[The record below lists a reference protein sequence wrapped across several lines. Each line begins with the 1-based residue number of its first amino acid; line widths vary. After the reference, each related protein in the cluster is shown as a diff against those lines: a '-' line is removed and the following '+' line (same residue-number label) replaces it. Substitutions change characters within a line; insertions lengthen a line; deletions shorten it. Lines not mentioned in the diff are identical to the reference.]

1 MTIDELKQ
9 DSLFITLPEN
19 YKKFVVL
26 YLESNG
32 AKTDS
37 ALKTWNCK
45 NSASA
50 DSMARRA
57 LNRPD
62 VRMLVAKFF
71 GENPAEVPFTQDEL
85 LGFISKKVRTLPD
98 EEEALRFNYVKIL
111 LDMNGWKQK
120 PAEPNKE
127 NAEPSVWDEV
137 RQLEAKQ

>member
-1 MTIDELKQ
+1 VTVDELKQ

-50 DSMARRA
+50 DAMANRA
-57 LNRPD
+57 LNRAD
-62 VRMLVAKFF
+62 VKMLVAKFF
-71 GENPAEVPFTQDEL
+71 GDNPDEVPFSQNEL
-85 LGFISKKVRTLPD
+85 LGFISKKVRTLPK

-120 PAEPNKE
+120 PTEAPKNEAPKNDGDEPF
-127 NAEPSVWDEV
+127 
-137 RQLEAKQ
+137 QL

>member
-1 MTIDELKQ
+1 MTLDELRK
-9 DSLFITLPEN
+9 DALFITLPERH
-19 YKKFVVL
+19 KVFLVL

-32 AKTDS
+32 ARTEAAFK
-37 ALKTWNCK
+37 AWNCK
-45 NSASA
+45 DENSAN
-50 DSMARRA
+50 SMARRS
-57 LNRPD
+57 LSRPD

-120 PAEPNKE
+120 PTDAPKNEAPKNDGDEPF
-127 NAEPSVWDEV
+127 
-137 RQLEAKQ
+137 LI

>member
-1 MTIDELKQ
+1 MTLDELKQ

-32 AKTDS
+32 SKTDS

-62 VRMLVAKFF
+62 VKLLVAKFF
-71 GENPAEVPFTQDEL
+71 GENPDEEPFNLDEL
-85 LGFISKKVRTLPD
+85 KGFVSKKIRTLTK
-98 EEEALRFNYVKIL
+98 EEEDLRFNYIKIL

-120 PAEPNKE
+120 PTDAPKNDAPKNDGDEPF
-127 NAEPSVWDEV
+127 
-137 RQLEAKQ
+137 LI

>member
-1 MTIDELKQ
+1 VTLDELKQ

-127 NAEPSVWDEV
+127 NAEHSVWDEV

>member
-1 MTIDELKQ
+1 MSIDELKQ

-50 DSMARRA
+50 DAMARRA

-62 VRMLVAKFF
+62 VKLLVAKFF
-71 GENPAEVPFTQDEL
+71 GENPDEEPFNLDEL
-85 LGFISKKVRTLPD
+85 KGFVSKKIRTLTK
-98 EEEALRFNYVKIL
+98 EEEDLRFNYIKIL

-120 PAEPNKE
+120 PTEAPKNDAPKNDGDEPF
-127 NAEPSVWDEV
+127 
-137 RQLEAKQ
+137 QL

>member
-1 MTIDELKQ
+1 MSIDELKQ

-50 DSMARRA
+50 DAMANRA
-57 LNRPD
+57 LNRAD
-62 VRMLVAKFF
+62 VKMLVAKFF
-71 GENPAEVPFTQDEL
+71 GENPEEVPFSLDEL
-85 LGFISKKVRTLPD
+85 KGFVSKKIRTLTK
-98 EEEALRFNYVKIL
+98 EEEDLRFKYVQVF
-111 LDMNGWKQK
+111 LDMEGWKKK
-120 PAEPNKE
+120 PTDAPKGESG
-127 NAEPSVWDEV
+127 PSVWDEV

>member
-1 MTIDELKQ
+1 MTLDELKQ

-50 DSMARRA
+50 DAMARRA

-120 PAEPNKE
+120 PTDAPKNEAPKNDGDEPF
-127 NAEPSVWDEV
+127 
-137 RQLEAKQ
+137 LI